1 MVTMRPNGAVTP
13 DGGDPHRLT
22 KYFLDLGLTSNHML
36 AASSQ
41 AQADNMVEAMRSTG
55 YPAST
60 QRPLYVF
67 RTDLG
72 GLTAHDGTRWTNLVA
87 QESLK
92 GKITPANGWT
102 CSIEG
107 GLRTGRLCTAMILC
121 SPVASTWFYKY
132 SPQTVGVLPPELSS
146 VSGARFT
153 LPGEGPAMYLDID
166 KHNLTLTTTSDKYV
180 APQRIW
186 ASMVWHI

>member
-13 DGGDPHRLT
+13 DGGDPPRLT
-22 KYFLDLGLTSNHML
+22 KHFLDLGLTSNRML

-41 AQADNMVEAMRSTG
+41 TQADNMVEAMRSTG

-92 GKITPANGWT
+92 GKITPASGWM
-102 CSIEG
+102 CAIEG
-107 GLRTGRLCTAMILC
+107 GLRTGRLCTAMIVF
-121 SPVASTWFYKY
+121 SPAAATWFYKD
-132 SPQTVGVLPPELSS
+132 SPQTVGALPAELSS

-153 LPGEGPAMYLDID
+153 LPEEGPAMYLSID
-166 KHNLTLTTTSDKYV
+166 KQSLTLTTTANKIVY
-180 APQRIW
+180 PQWIS